1 MLEAEKRRN
10 DQGNGSE
17 IFCLGTLNQLFFDL
31 NKITVSS
38 ESPHQA
44 LTTSRLTA
52 PTPGNHMPTP
62 PSPKPTR
69 RTVLRGLGVTVALPW
84 LEAIPLLANEPAS
97 ATTISPQRFA
107 ALFMG
112 NGISPKNWGAKG
124 VGAEME
130 LSKSLE
136 PLKPHRS
143 KLNVITGLF
152 NKQATGVGIHPG
164 QTGNILSGA
173 ALQKGA
179 VLHGGISMDQVLAT
193 HFGEETAQSSLV
205 LGCEQP
211 ITGYHETNF
220 SMAYSSHISW
230 HDANSPVPMEVY
242 PSLAFDSL
250 FDNQGSRRTLSIL
263 DRVKD
268 QATALQPKISN
279 ADKAKLDEYLTSVRE
294 VEKRVE
300 RTRTAKDKADD
311 KARDRGKTA
320 ITMPR
325 PDNGLPEDI
334 REHMRLMCDIIALAF
349 QTDKTRVATL
359 LLCRDLSGLFYP
371 FLNVRAAHH
380 PTSHEDDSDAY
391 ERVTRYYVGQL
402 AYLATRLSEMREGDK
417 TVLDN
422 SCLMFVSNMWS
433 GSRHDSGKLP
443 VLLVGGLGGTLETG
457 RVLDYLGKGD
467 ENRKLCGLYLSLMNR
482 MGVKAERFGDANAP
496 LSGL

>member
-1 MLEAEKRRN
+1 M
-10 DQGNGSE
+10 
-17 IFCLGTLNQLFFDL
+17 
-31 NKITVSS
+31 SS
-38 ESPHQA
+38 HTRIS
-44 LTTSRLTA
+44 
-52 PTPGNHMPTP
+52 
-62 PSPKPTR
+62 R
-69 RTVLRGLGVTVALPW
+69 RTVLKGAGVTVALPW
-84 LEAIPLLANEPAS
+84 LEALPLAAREPAQH
-97 ATTISPQRFA
+97 PQRFA
-107 ALFMG
+107 TLFMG
-112 NGISPKNWGAKG
+112 NGISPKHWWARGA
-124 VGAEME
+124 GADME

-136 PLKPHRS
+136 PLTPLRS
-143 KLNVITGLF
+143 RLNVVSGLF
-152 NKQATGVGIHPG
+152 NKAATGVGIHPG

-179 VLHGGISMDQVLAT
+179 VLRGGTSMDQVLA
-193 HFGEETAQSSLV
+193 AQFAEQTPQPSLV

-230 HDANSPVPMEVY
+230 QDANSPVPMEVY

-268 QATALQPKISN
+268 QAAALNTKVSA

-300 RTRTAKDKADD
+300 RTRSEKDDAD
-311 KARDRGKTA
+311 KTARDRGRPTLAMK
-320 ITMPR
+320 R

-334 REHMRLMCDIIALAF
+334 REHMRLMCDVIALAF

-371 FLNVRAAHH
+371 FLDVRQAHH
-380 PTSHEDDSDAY
+380 PTSHEDHSDAY

-402 AYLATRLSEMREGDK
+402 AYLAGRLAGMKEGDT

-433 GSRHDSGKLP
+433 GSQHDSRKLP
-443 VLLVGGLGGTLETG
+443 VLLVGGLGGTLATG
-457 RVLDYLGKGD
+457 RVLDYVGRAD
-467 ENRKLCGLYLSLMNR
+467 EDRKLCALYLSLMNR
-482 MGVKAERFGDANAP
+482 MGVKAARFGDAAAP
-496 LSGL
+496 LAGL